1 MTMMELLA
9 SFYFCWSCLGPSL
22 QFYCLSCSK
31 APPGTPAPAPGSR
44 MSPLHGVPAPWPW
57 HPPSLRVSSS
67 GCSRPAPLADC
78 SIFSNSARR
87 KPLGAEISVGV
98 SIYTREKRKS
108 DQVSFFFFFP
118 PFFLQRANLPA
129 SCLVI
134 QSPESCSL
142 SPNRSSQQGPTGP
155 PQEPGLAMCR
165 ACRAPVPH
173 AERSTHRP
181 YPPVQSLE
189 PDPCADPDPDRSS
202 LSQGPLHTA
211 APLKQRVFSKR
222 HGEHLHHKRIQ
233 RAPYPPGTLQCCLG
247 QESCSR
253 YVMKGDPGPSLQ
265 TCPSRPQ
272 LQL

>member
-1 MTMMELLA
+1 ME
-9 SFYFCWSCLGPSL
+9 SQPLGPGTRLLYACPAVGVPDQLPWPTVQYS
-22 QFYCLSCSK
+22 
-31 APPGTPAPAPGSR
+31 AIPPGGNPWELKSAWGEY
-44 MSPLHGVPAPWPW
+44 LHQGKKKI
-57 HPPSLRVSSS
+57 RS
-67 GCSRPAPLADC
+67 GFL
-78 SIFSNSARR
+78 
-87 KPLGAEISVGV
+87 
-98 SIYTREKRKS
+98 
-108 DQVSFFFFFP
+108 FFFFF

-155 PQEPGLAMCR
+155 PREPGLATCR

-189 PDPCADPDPDRSS
+189 PNPCADPDPDRSS

-233 RAPYPPGTLQCCLG
+233 RAQYPPGTLQCCLG

-253 YVMKGDPGPSLQ
+253 YVMKRGPGPSLQ